1 MVQKVFPFWV
11 QKSLEAFKFDIK
23 IVILKI
29 ARVGCT
35 ELTFVMFDL
44 FEKWETWSLF
54 ISRLCL
60 ICLNQKCMILAVF
73 SAIRKAKHPLGKS
86 STYLFTKFVL
96 ISDLVQNFL
105 IRAILTFF
113 MLTLISATNVI
124 AIYYK

>member
-1 MVQKVFPFWV
+1 MVFIY
-11 QKSLEAFKFDIK
+11 LA
-23 IVILKI
+23 
-29 ARVGCT
+29 
-35 ELTFVMFDL
+35 
-44 FEKWETWSLF
+44 SLF
-54 ISRLCL
+54 NLS
-60 ICLNQKCMILAVF
+60 NQKCMILAVF
-73 SAIRKAKHPLGKS
+73 SAISKAKHPLGKS